1 MSEREPKPDVT
12 TTAEDLLE
20 GLTKA
25 REAEPLDVPG
35 GLQGFLYHLRRGIE
49 AITTVTG
56 KASWVLAWVV
66 FVLGFFNVVT
76 RYVARFIQRD
86 IIVGEVFDLQW
97 MLFGALFLLGLNYGV
112 REGVNPRIDFWWANF
127 SNKRKAIIDLIVHVF
142 LFFPFLILAIKT
154 LWSWSLSGMGRSF
167 DGSWSTWRVWEIW
180 EQSTDAGGLPRG
192 PIKLLILIGFI
203 LMASQ
208 IVAEIIKQIL
218 VLMDREDLAGVAA
231 IEAPLR
237 VE

>member
-1 MSEREPKPDVT
+1 MSELEPKPDVT

-20 GLTKA
+20 DLTTA
-25 REAEPLDVPG
+25 HEAEPLDIPG

-127 SNKRKAIIDLIVHVF
+127 SNKKKAVIDLIVHVF

-154 LWSWSLSGMGRSF
+154 LWSWSLSGMG
-167 DGSWSTWRVWEIW
+167 
-180 EQSTDAGGLPRG
+180 
-192 PIKLLILIGFI
+192 
-203 LMASQ
+203 
-208 IVAEIIKQIL
+208 
-218 VLMDREDLAGVAA
+218 
-231 IEAPLR
+231 
-237 VE
+237 